1 YGISIEELRV
11 WNSIEDVNSLKMDQE
26 LKIMQEKMKLEKE
39 LDKTYTKHEVAAGD
53 TLYRISKLYDVS
65 LNDLLKWN
73 NKNSSELKI
82 GETLLIKK

>member
-1 YGISIEELRV
+1 
-11 WNSIEDVNSLKMDQE
+11 
-26 LKIMQEKMKLEKE
+26 MKLEKE
-39 LDKTYTKHEVAAGD
+39 LDKTYTKHKVAAGD

-65 LNDLLKWN
+65 LDDLLKWN